1 MSRPDIGVAPA
12 LRVAFLSQCNAFPQF
27 VEHDETYPE
36 QVRRLIEAERPGRQ
50 IRTEIIPFWYPYEN
64 HLRVKLR
71 VAFRRRP
78 DVLVVE
84 IPAGPV
90 VQEHIGNPDLR
101 HFPRSIRSAYQ
112 RALYLRAVGR
122 NLLNAYPLG
131 RELISVI
138 DWSINSIVDGPL
150 RGIVRRHP
158 REELDSYEGIVEAA
172 VSSIVTQGGPAVVL
186 VGPGGFDANEGNHG
200 WSAETPEKYR
210 AVNELTR
217 RVAAKHGLP
226 FVDRVGAADA
236 ERRRFFLQGSATHY
250 SQFGH
255 CILAQEIADTL
266 LKSGLI

>member
-1 MSRPDIGVAPA
+1 MNRSNDSVAPA
-12 LRVAFLSQCNAFPQF
+12 LRVAFLSQCNAFPKY
-27 VEHDETYPE
+27 VEHEATYPE
-36 QVRRLIEAERPGRQ
+36 QVRYLIEAERPGRR
-50 IRTEIIPFWYPYEN
+50 ILTEIVPFWYPYEN
-64 HLRVKLR
+64 HLRVKLG
-71 VAFRRRP
+71 VALRRHP

-101 HFPRSIRSAYQ
+101 RFPRGIRSAYQ
-112 RALYLRAVGR
+112 RALYLRALGR
-122 NLLNAYPLG
+122 NFLNAYPLG
-131 RELISVI
+131 RELVSVI

-150 RGIVRRHP
+150 RGLVRRHP
-158 REELDSYEGIVEAA
+158 REGLATYEDIVEAA
-172 VSSIVTQGGPAVVL
+172 VSSIVAQAGPAVVL
-186 VGPGGFDANEGNHG
+186 VGPGGFDANEGDRG
-200 WSAETPEKYR
+200 WSPETPENYR

-236 ERRRFFLQGSATHY
+236 EKRRFFQQGSATHY

-255 CILAQEIADTL
+255 RLLAQEIADTL